1 MRSTATASA
10 ANISALNSAVPG
22 RNSVEQMSIGTAF
35 FCVHLSAQVGWIPF
49 AAFFCAATK
58 TAKKLRVSSGAMF
71 QVNSLKARWRH
82 AFALEDPAAGWSEDE
97 RALAER
103 LAEFI
108 VRRRMGAAASM
119 ALEACRPLNFLGSQA
134 LTFLAPFATL
144 VFSRDEYER
153 FTRML
158 ERRQSIDLL
167 AEAIAQRESQ
177 KHG

>member
-1 MRSTATASA
+1 
-10 ANISALNSAVPG
+10 
-22 RNSVEQMSIGTAF
+22 
-35 FCVHLSAQVGWIPF
+35 
-49 AAFFCAATK
+49 
-58 TAKKLRVSSGAMF
+58 MF
-71 QVNSLKARWRH
+71 QINSLKARWRH

-144 VFSRDEYER
+144 VFSRDEYQR

>member
-1 MRSTATASA
+1 
-10 ANISALNSAVPG
+10 
-22 RNSVEQMSIGTAF
+22 
-35 FCVHLSAQVGWIPF
+35 
-49 AAFFCAATK
+49 
-58 TAKKLRVSSGAMF
+58 MF
-71 QVNSLKARWRH
+71 QVNSLKTRWRH
-82 AFALEDPAAGWSEDE
+82 AFALEDPEAGWSEDE

-103 LAEFI
+103 LAEF
-108 VRRRMGAAASM
+108 VVARRMGAAASM

-144 VFSRDEYER
+144 VFSRDEYQR

-158 ERRQSIDLL
+158 ERRQCVDLL

>member
-1 MRSTATASA
+1 MRSTAMASA
-10 ANISALNSAVPG
+10 ANISVLNSTVLG
-22 RNSVEQMSIGTAF
+22 RNSVEQMNIGTVF
-35 FCVHLSAQVGWIPF
+35 FYVRPLARVGWIPF
-49 AAFFCAATK
+49 AAFFCAASK
-58 TAKKLRVSSGAMF
+58 TAKKLRVSSDAMF
-71 QVNSLKARWRH
+71 QINSLKARWRH
-82 AFALEDPAAGWSEDE
+82 AFALEDPEAGWSEDE

-103 LAEFI
+103 LAEF
-108 VRRRMGAAASM
+108 VVARRMGAAASM

-144 VFSRDEYER
+144 VFSRDEYQR

-177 KHG
+177 QHG

>member
-1 MRSTATASA
+1 
-10 ANISALNSAVPG
+10 
-22 RNSVEQMSIGTAF
+22 
-35 FCVHLSAQVGWIPF
+35 
-49 AAFFCAATK
+49 
-58 TAKKLRVSSGAMF
+58 MF
-71 QVNSLKARWRH
+71 QVDNLKARWRH
-82 AFALEDPAAGWSEDE
+82 AFALEDSEVDWSEEE
-97 RALAER
+97 REFAER
-103 LAEFI
+103 LAEFL

-134 LTFLAPFATL
+134 LTFLSPFATL

-158 ERRQSIDLL
+158 ERRQCIDLL

>member
-1 MRSTATASA
+1 
-10 ANISALNSAVPG
+10 
-22 RNSVEQMSIGTAF
+22 
-35 FCVHLSAQVGWIPF
+35 
-49 AAFFCAATK
+49 
-58 TAKKLRVSSGAMF
+58 MF
-71 QVNSLKARWRH
+71 RLNSLKKQWRH
-82 AFALEDPAAGWSEDE
+82 AFALQDPEAGWSDAE

-108 VRRRMGAAASM
+108 VHRQMGAAAVM
-119 ALEACRPLNFLGSQA
+119 ALEAGRPLNFLGSQA

-144 VFSRDEYER
+144 VFSRDEYQR

-158 ERRQSIDLL
+158 ERRQCIDLL

>member
-1 MRSTATASA
+1 
-10 ANISALNSAVPG
+10 
-22 RNSVEQMSIGTAF
+22 
-35 FCVHLSAQVGWIPF
+35 
-49 AAFFCAATK
+49 
-58 TAKKLRVSSGAMF
+58 MF
-71 QVNSLKARWRH
+71 QVDSLKAQWRH
-82 AFALEDPAAGWSEDE
+82 AFALEDPDAGWSEEE

-108 VRRRMGAAASM
+108 VRRRMGAAAAM

>member
-1 MRSTATASA
+1 M
-10 ANISALNSAVPG
+10 L
-22 RNSVEQMSIGTAF
+22 
-35 FCVHLSAQVGWIPF
+35 
-49 AAFFCAATK
+49 
-58 TAKKLRVSSGAMF
+58 
-71 QVNSLKARWRH
+71 QVNSLKARWQH
-82 AFALEDPAAGWSEDE
+82 AFALEDPEAGWSEEE

-108 VRRRMGAAASM
+108 VARRMGAAASM

-144 VFSRDEYER
+144 VFSRDEYQR

-158 ERRQSIDLL
+158 ERRQSINLL

>member
-1 MRSTATASA
+1 
-10 ANISALNSAVPG
+10 
-22 RNSVEQMSIGTAF
+22 
-35 FCVHLSAQVGWIPF
+35 
-49 AAFFCAATK
+49 
-58 TAKKLRVSSGAMF
+58 MF
-71 QVNSLKARWRH
+71 RVNSLKARWRY
-82 AFALEDPAAGWSEDE
+82 AFAFEDPAASWSEDE
-97 RALAER
+97 CALAER

-108 VRRRMGAAASM
+108 VSRRMGAAASM

-144 VFSRDEYER
+144 VFSRDEYQR

>member
-1 MRSTATASA
+1 
-10 ANISALNSAVPG
+10 
-22 RNSVEQMSIGTAF
+22 
-35 FCVHLSAQVGWIPF
+35 
-49 AAFFCAATK
+49 
-58 TAKKLRVSSGAMF
+58 MF

-82 AFALEDPAAGWSEDE
+82 AFALEDSEASWSEDE

-108 VRRRMGAAASM
+108 VCRRMGAAASM

-158 ERRQSIDLL
+158 ERRQCIDLL

>member
-1 MRSTATASA
+1 
-10 ANISALNSAVPG
+10 
-22 RNSVEQMSIGTAF
+22 
-35 FCVHLSAQVGWIPF
+35 
-49 AAFFCAATK
+49 
-58 TAKKLRVSSGAMF
+58 MF
-71 QVNSLKARWRH
+71 RFNNLKAQWRH

-97 RALAER
+97 RALVER

-108 VRRRMGAAASM
+108 VSRRMGAAAAM

-134 LTFLAPFATL
+134 LAFLAPFATL
-144 VFSRDEYER
+144 VFSRTEYQC

-158 ERRQSIDLL
+158 ERRQCIDLL

>member
-10 ANISALNSAVPG
+10 TNISALNNTVPG
-22 RNSVEQMSIGTAF
+22 RNSVEQTNTGTVF
-35 FCVHLSAQVGWIPF
+35 FCVRRLVRVGWILF
-49 AAFFCAATK
+49 AAFFCVAIK
-58 TAKKLRVSSGAMF
+58 TAQKLRVLSGAMF
-71 QVNSLKARWRH
+71 QVNNLKERWRH
-82 AFALEDPAAGWSEDE
+82 AFALADPAVGWSEDE

-103 LAEFI
+103 LAEFV
-108 VRRRMGAAASM
+108 VRRRMAAAASM

-144 VFSRDEYER
+144 VFSRAEYER

-158 ERRQSIDLL
+158 ERRQCIDLL

>member
-1 MRSTATASA
+1 MRSTVKASA
-10 ANISALNSAVPG
+10 VNILALTSAVPG
-22 RNSVEQMSIGTAF
+22 RNSVGQMNIGTAF
-35 FCVHLSAQVGWIPF
+35 FCVRPPARVGWIPF
-49 AAFFCAATK
+49 AAFFCALSK

-82 AFALEDPAAGWSEDE
+82 AFALEDPETGWSEEE
-97 RALAER
+97 RALVKR

-167 AEAIAQRESQ
+167 AEAIAQCESQ